1 MARRNVYLT
10 QSFDELA
17 LDAVRTAIEQFDQ
30 LSSLPPLDRVKAAR
44 DLPEIFT
51 EAMVIEINGN
61 PQMARDRLRSHFYVN
76 RIIDVN
82 RRFTQASRKIGKC
95 ITQAFINIST
105 YSLKRITLFASARKR
120 IESIRVAFKAI
131 SAPIETRSLS
141 VEIDLMLNTIM
152 PAHAPTAA
160 KERSTLQAVHL

>member
-17 LDAVRTAIEQFDQ
+17 LDAVRTAHDQFDE
-30 LSSLPPLDRVKAAR
+30 LMSMPVIDRIKAAK

-51 EAMVIEINGN
+51 EAIVIAFNKN

-82 RRFTQASRKIGKC
+82 RLFTYASRKIR
-95 ITQAFINIST
+95 T
-105 YSLKRITLFASARKR
+105 YSLNRVSLSTLARKKLAT
-120 IESIRVAFKAI
+120 IRVAFKAI

-141 VEIDLMLNTIM
+141 VEIDLMLNTIR

-160 KERSTLQAVHL
+160 ISAATCSI

>member
-17 LDAVRTAIEQFDQ
+17 LDAVRTAHDQ
-30 LSSLPPLDRVKAAR
+30 LDVLMSMPVIDRIKAAK

-51 EAMVIEINGN
+51 EAIVIGMNN

-82 RRFTQASRKIGKC
+82 RLFTYASRKIR
-95 ITQAFINIST
+95 T
-105 YSLKRITLFASARKR
+105 YSLNRVSLSASARKYLAP
-120 IESIRVAFKAI
+120 IRVAFKAI
-131 SAPIETRSLS
+131 SAPIETRSLR

-160 KERSTLQAVHL
+160 MSAATRSI

>member
-17 LDAVRTAIEQFDQ
+17 LNAVRTAIEQFDQ

-51 EAMVIEINGN
+51 EAMVLEINGN

-82 RRFTQASRKIGKC
+82 RLFTYASRKIR
-95 ITQAFINIST
+95 T
-105 YSLKRITLFASARKR
+105 YSLNRVSLSASARKR
-120 IESIRVAFKAI
+120 IESIRVAFKGI

-141 VEIDLMLNTIM
+141 VEIDLMLNTIR

-160 KERSTLQAVHL
+160 MSAATRSI

>member
-17 LDAVRTAIEQFDQ
+17 LDAVRTAHDQFDE
-30 LSSLPPLDRVKAAR
+30 LMSMPVIDRIKAAK

-51 EAMVIEINGN
+51 EAIVIAFNKN

-76 RIIDVN
+76 HIIKAN
-82 RRFTQASRKIGKC
+82 RLFTYASRKIR
-95 ITQAFINIST
+95 T

-120 IESIRVAFKAI
+120 IESISAAFKAI

-141 VEIDLMLNTIM
+141 VEIDLMLNTIR

-160 KERSTLQAVHL
+160 ISAATRSI

>member
-17 LDAVRTAIEQFDQ
+17 IDAVRTAHDQ
-30 LSSLPPLDRVKAAR
+30 LDVLMSMPVIDRIKAAK

-51 EAMVIEINGN
+51 EAIVIGMNN

-82 RRFTQASRKIGKC
+82 RLFTYASRKIR
-95 ITQAFINIST
+95 T
-105 YSLKRITLFASARKR
+105 YSLNRVSLFASARKR
-120 IESIRVAFKAI
+120 IESIRVAFKGI
-131 SAPIETRSLS
+131 SAPIETRSVS
-141 VEIDLMLNTIM
+141 VEIDLMLNTIR

-160 KERSTLQAVHL
+160 ISAATCSI

>member
-17 LDAVRTAIEQFDQ
+17 LDAVRTAHDQFDE
-30 LSSLPPLDRVKAAR
+30 LMSMPVIDRIKAAK

-51 EAMVIEINGN
+51 EAIVIAFNKN

-76 RIIDVN
+76 RIIEVN
-82 RRFTQASRKIGKC
+82 RLFTYASRKIR
-95 ITQAFINIST
+95 T
-105 YSLKRITLFASARKR
+105 YSLKRITLFASARKYPAP
-120 IESIRVAFKAI
+120 IRVAFKAI

-141 VEIDLMLNTIM
+141 VEIDLMLNTIR

-160 KERSTLQAVHL
+160 KERSSLQAVQL

>member
-17 LDAVRTAIEQFDQ
+17 IDAVRTAHDQFDE
-30 LSSLPPLDRVKAAR
+30 LMSMPIPEALKAAK

-51 EAMVIEINGN
+51 EAIVIAFNKN
-61 PQMARDRLRSHFYVN
+61 SQMARDRLRSHFYVN
-76 RIIDVN
+76 RIIEVN
-82 RRFTQASRKIGKC
+82 RLFTYASRKIR
-95 ITQAFINIST
+95 T
-105 YSLKRITLFASARKR
+105 YSLNRVSLSASARKFLAP
-120 IESIRVAFKAI
+120 IRVAFKAI

-141 VEIDLMLNTIM
+141 VEIDLMLNTIR

-160 KERSTLQAVHL
+160 MSAATRSI

>member
-17 LDAVRTAIEQFDQ
+17 LDAVRTAHDQFDE
-30 LSSLPPLDRVKAAR
+30 LMSMPVIDRIKAAK

-51 EAMVIEINGN
+51 EAIVIAFNQN

-82 RRFTQASRKIGKC
+82 RLFTYASRKIR
-95 ITQAFINIST
+95 T
-105 YSLKRITLFASARKR
+105 YSLNRVSLSTIALKKLAT
-120 IESIRVAFKAI
+120 IRVAFKAI

-141 VEIDLMLNTIM
+141 VEIDLMLNTIR

-160 KERSTLQAVHL
+160 ISAATCSI

>member
-17 LDAVRTAIEQFDQ
+17 LDAVRTAHDQFDE
-30 LSSLPPLDRVKAAR
+30 LMSMPVIDRIKAAK

-51 EAMVIEINGN
+51 EAIVIGINNSEI
-61 PQMARDRLRSHFYVN
+61 ARDRLRSHFYVN

-82 RRFTQASRKIGKC
+82 RLFTYASRKIR
-95 ITQAFINIST
+95 T
-105 YSLKRITLFASARKR
+105 YSLNRITLFASARKR

-141 VEIDLMLNTIM
+141 VEIDLMLNTIR
-152 PAHAPTAA
+152 PANAPTAA
-160 KERSTLQAVHL
+160 ISAATRSI

>member
-17 LDAVRTAIEQFDQ
+17 LDAVRTAHDQFDE
-30 LSSLPPLDRVKAAR
+30 LMAMPIPDALKAAK

-51 EAMVIEINGN
+51 EAIVIAFNKN
-61 PQMARDRLRSHFYVN
+61 SQMARDRLRSHFYVN

-82 RRFTQASRKIGKC
+82 RLFTYASRKIR
-95 ITQAFINIST
+95 T
-105 YSLKRITLFASARKR
+105 YSLNRVSLSASARKYLAP
-120 IESIRVAFKAI
+120 IRVAFKAI

-141 VEIDLMLNTIM
+141 VEIDLMLNTIR

-160 KERSTLQAVHL
+160 MSAATRSI

>member
-17 LDAVRTAIEQFDQ
+17 LDAVRTAHDQFDE
-30 LSSLPPLDRVKAAR
+30 LMSMPEIDRIKAAK

-51 EAMVIEINGN
+51 EAIVIAFNKN
-61 PQMARDRLRSHFYVN
+61 PEMARDRLRSHFYVN

-82 RRFTQASRKIGKC
+82 RLFTYASRKIR
-95 ITQAFINIST
+95 T
-105 YSLKRITLFASARKR
+105 YSLNRVSLSALARKYPAP
-120 IESIRVAFKAI
+120 IRVAFKAI

-141 VEIDLMLNTIM
+141 VEIDLMLNTIR

-160 KERSTLQAVHL
+160 ISAATCSI

>member
-17 LDAVRTAIEQFDQ
+17 LDAVRTAHDQFDE
-30 LSSLPPLDRVKAAR
+30 LMAMPIPEALKAAK

-51 EAMVIEINGN
+51 EAIVIGMNN

-82 RRFTQASRKIGKC
+82 RLFTYASRKIR
-95 ITQAFINIST
+95 T
-105 YSLKRITLFASARKR
+105 YSLNRVSLSASARKYLAP
-120 IESIRVAFKAI
+120 IRVAFKAI

-141 VEIDLMLNTIM
+141 VEIDLMLNTIR

-160 KERSTLQAVHL
+160 MSAATCSI

>member
-10 QSFDELA
+10 QSFNELA
-17 LDAVRTAIEQFDQ
+17 LDGVRTAHDQFDV
-30 LSSLPPLDRVKAAR
+30 LMSMPVIDRIKAAK

-51 EAMVIEINGN
+51 EAIVIGINN
-61 PQMARDRLRSHFYVN
+61 PEMARDRLRSHFYVN

-82 RRFTQASRKIGKC
+82 RLFTYASRKIR
-95 ITQAFINIST
+95 T
-105 YSLKRITLFASARKR
+105 YSLNRITLFASARKR
-120 IESIRVAFKAI
+120 IESICVAFKAI

-141 VEIDLMLNTIM
+141 VEIDLMLNTIR

-160 KERSTLQAVHL
+160 ISAATRSI

>member
-17 LDAVRTAIEQFDQ
+17 IDAVRTAHDQ
-30 LSSLPPLDRVKAAR
+30 LDVLMSMPVIDRIKAAK

-51 EAMVIEINGN
+51 EAIVIGMNN

-76 RIIDVN
+76 RIIEVN
-82 RRFTQASRKIGKC
+82 RLFTYASRKIR
-95 ITQAFINIST
+95 T
-105 YSLKRITLFASARKR
+105 YSLNRVSLSASARKFLAP
-120 IESIRVAFKAI
+120 IRVAFKAI

-141 VEIDLMLNTIM
+141 VEIDLMLNTIR

>member
-17 LDAVRTAIEQFDQ
+17 LDAVRTAHDQ
-30 LSSLPPLDRVKAAR
+30 LDVLMSMPIPEALKAAK

-51 EAMVIEINGN
+51 EAIVIGMNN

-82 RRFTQASRKIGKC
+82 RLFTYASRKIR
-95 ITQAFINIST
+95 T
-105 YSLKRITLFASARKR
+105 YSLNRVSLFASARK
-120 IESIRVAFKAI
+120 ILAPIRVAFKAI

-141 VEIDLMLNTIM
+141 VEIDLMLNTIR

-160 KERSTLQAVHL
+160 MSAATRSI

>member
-10 QSFDELA
+10 HSFDELA
-17 LDAVRTAIEQFDQ
+17 IDAVRMAHEQFDQ
-30 LSSLPPLDRVKAAR
+30 LSSLPPLDRIKAAK

-76 RIIDVN
+76 RIMDVN
-82 RRFTQASRKIGKC
+82 RKFTQASRKIGTC
-95 ITQAFINIST
+95 LTQIVTKIRSYAIN
-105 YSLKRITLFASARKR
+105 RITLFASARKDLAR
-120 IESIRVAFKAI
+120 IGVAFKGI
-131 SAPIETRSLS
+131 SKPIKARSLS
-141 VEIDLMLNTIM
+141 VEVDLMLKTIR

-160 KERSTLQAVHL
+160 ISAATCSI

>member
-17 LDAVRTAIEQFDQ
+17 IDAVRTAHDQ
-30 LSSLPPLDRVKAAR
+30 LDVLMSMPVIDRIKAAK

-51 EAMVIEINGN
+51 EAIVIGMNN

-82 RRFTQASRKIGKC
+82 RLFTYASRKIR
-95 ITQAFINIST
+95 T
-105 YSLKRITLFASARKR
+105 YSLNRVSLSASARKR
-120 IESIRVAFKAI
+120 IESIREAFKGI

-141 VEIDLMLNTIM
+141 VEIDLMLNTIR

-160 KERSTLQAVHL
+160 KERSSLRSISIS

>member
-17 LDAVRTAIEQFDQ
+17 LDAVRTAHDQFEV
-30 LSSLPPLDRVKAAR
+30 LMSMPVVDRIKAAK

-51 EAMVIEINGN
+51 EAIVIAFNKN
-61 PQMARDRLRSHFYVN
+61 SQMARDRLRSHFYVN
-76 RIIDVN
+76 HIIDVN
-82 RRFTQASRKIGKC
+82 RRFTQASRRIGKC
-95 ITQAFINIST
+95 IAQAFINIST
-105 YSLKRITLFASARKR
+105 YSLKRITLFASARKH
-120 IESIRVAFKAI
+120 IESIREAFKGI

-141 VEIDLMLNTIM
+141 VEIDLMLNTIR

-160 KERSTLQAVHL
+160 ISAATRSI

>member
-17 LDAVRTAIEQFDQ
+17 LDAVRKGLDQFDE
-30 LSSLPPLDRVKAAR
+30 LMSMPVIDRIKAAK

-51 EAMVIEINGN
+51 EAIVIAFNQN

-82 RRFTQASRKIGKC
+82 RLFTYASRKIR
-95 ITQAFINIST
+95 T
-105 YSLKRITLFASARKR
+105 YSLNRVSLSTLARKKLAT
-120 IESIRVAFKAI
+120 IRVAFKAI

-141 VEIDLMLNTIM
+141 VEIDLMLNTIR

-160 KERSTLQAVHL
+160 ISAATCSI

>member
-17 LDAVRTAIEQFDQ
+17 LDAVRTAHDQFDE
-30 LSSLPPLDRVKAAR
+30 LMSMPIPEALKAAK

-51 EAMVIEINGN
+51 EAIVIAFNKN
-61 PQMARDRLRSHFYVN
+61 SQMARDRLRSHFYVN

-82 RRFTQASRKIGKC
+82 RLFTYASRKIR
-95 ITQAFINIST
+95 T
-105 YSLKRITLFASARKR
+105 YSLNRVSLSASARKYLAP
-120 IESIRVAFKAI
+120 IRVAFKAI

-141 VEIDLMLNTIM
+141 VEIDLMLNTIR

-160 KERSTLQAVHL
+160 MSAATRSI

>member
-17 LDAVRTAIEQFDQ
+17 LDAVRTAHDQFDE
-30 LSSLPPLDRVKAAR
+30 LMSMPVIDRIKAAK

-51 EAMVIEINGN
+51 EAIVIGINN

-76 RIIDVN
+76 RIMDVN
-82 RRFTQASRKIGKC
+82 RKFTQASRKIGTC
-95 ITQAFINIST
+95 LTQIVTKIRSYALNRIS
-105 YSLKRITLFASARKR
+105 LFASARKDLAR
-120 IESIRVAFKAI
+120 IGVAFKGI
-131 SAPIETRSLS
+131 SKPVETRSLS
-141 VEIDLMLNTIM
+141 VEVDLMLNTIS

-160 KERSTLQAVHL
+160 RERSSLQAVQL

>member
-17 LDAVRTAIEQFDQ
+17 LDDVRTALDQFDE
-30 LSSLPPLDRVKAAR
+30 LMSMPVIDRIKAAK

-51 EAMVIEINGN
+51 EAIVIAFNQN

-82 RRFTQASRKIGKC
+82 RLFTYASRKIR
-95 ITQAFINIST
+95 T
-105 YSLKRITLFASARKR
+105 YSLNRVSLPASARKYLAP
-120 IESIRVAFKAI
+120 IRVAFKAI

-141 VEIDLMLNTIM
+141 VEIDLMLNTIR

-160 KERSTLQAVHL
+160 ISAATRSI

>member
-17 LDAVRTAIEQFDQ
+17 LDAVRTAHDQFDE
-30 LSSLPPLDRVKAAR
+30 LMAMPIPDALKAAK

-51 EAMVIEINGN
+51 EAIVIAFNKN

-82 RRFTQASRKIGKC
+82 RLFTYASRKIR
-95 ITQAFINIST
+95 T
-105 YSLKRITLFASARKR
+105 YSLNQVSLFASARKFLAP
-120 IESIRVAFKAI
+120 IRVAFKAI

-141 VEIDLMLNTIM
+141 VEIDLMLNTIR

-160 KERSTLQAVHL
+160 MSAATRSI

>member
-17 LDAVRTAIEQFDQ
+17 LDAVRTAHDQFDE
-30 LSSLPPLDRVKAAR
+30 LMSMPVIDRIKAAK

-51 EAMVIEINGN
+51 EAIVIAFNKN

-82 RRFTQASRKIGKC
+82 RLFTYASRKIR
-95 ITQAFINIST
+95 T
-105 YSLKRITLFASARKR
+105 YSLNRVSLSALARKKLAT
-120 IESIRVAFKAI
+120 IRVAFKAI

-141 VEIDLMLNTIM
+141 VEIDLMLNTIR

-160 KERSTLQAVHL
+160 ISAATRSI

>member
-17 LDAVRTAIEQFDQ
+17 LDAVRTAHDQFDE
-30 LSSLPPLDRVKAAR
+30 LMAMPIPDALKAAK

-51 EAMVIEINGN
+51 EAIVIAFNKN
-61 PQMARDRLRSHFYVN
+61 SQMARDRLRSHFYVN

-82 RRFTQASRKIGKC
+82 RLFTYASRKIR
-95 ITQAFINIST
+95 I
-105 YSLKRITLFASARKR
+105 YSLNRVSLSASARKYLAP
-120 IESIRVAFKAI
+120 IRVAFKAI

-141 VEIDLMLNTIM
+141 VEIDLMLNTIR

-160 KERSTLQAVHL
+160 ISAATCSI

>member
-17 LDAVRTAIEQFDQ
+17 LDAVRTAHDQFDE
-30 LSSLPPLDRVKAAR
+30 LMSMPVIDRIKAAK

-51 EAMVIEINGN
+51 EAIVIGINNSEI
-61 PQMARDRLRSHFYVN
+61 ARDRLRSHFYVN

-82 RRFTQASRKIGKC
+82 RLFTYASRKIR
-95 ITQAFINIST
+95 T
-105 YSLKRITLFASARKR
+105 YSLNRITLFASARKR
-120 IESIRVAFKAI
+120 IESICVAFKAI

-141 VEIDLMLNTIM
+141 VEIDLMLNTIR

-160 KERSTLQAVHL
+160 ISAATRSI

>member
-17 LDAVRTAIEQFDQ
+17 LDAVRTAHDQFDE
-30 LSSLPPLDRVKAAR
+30 LMSMPVIDRIKAAK

-51 EAMVIEINGN
+51 EAIVIAFNKN

-82 RRFTQASRKIGKC
+82 RLFTYASRKIR
-95 ITQAFINIST
+95 T
-105 YSLKRITLFASARKR
+105 YSLNRVSLSASVRKYLAP
-120 IESIRVAFKAI
+120 IRVAFKAI

-141 VEIDLMLNTIM
+141 VEIDLMLNTIR

-160 KERSTLQAVHL
+160 ISAATRSI

>member
-17 LDAVRTAIEQFDQ
+17 LDAVRTAHDQFDE
-30 LSSLPPLDRVKAAR
+30 LMSMPIPDALKAAK

-51 EAMVIEINGN
+51 EAIVIAFNKN
-61 PQMARDRLRSHFYVN
+61 SQMARDRLRSHFYVN

-82 RRFTQASRKIGKC
+82 RLFTYASRKIR
-95 ITQAFINIST
+95 T
-105 YSLKRITLFASARKR
+105 YSLNRVSLSASARKYLAP
-120 IESIRVAFKAI
+120 IRVAFKAI

-141 VEIDLMLNTIM
+141 VEIDLMLNTIR

-160 KERSTLQAVHL
+160 MSAATRSI

>member
-17 LDAVRTAIEQFDQ
+17 LDAVRTAHDQFDE
-30 LSSLPPLDRVKAAR
+30 LMSMPVIDRIKAAK

-51 EAMVIEINGN
+51 EAIVIAFNKN

-82 RRFTQASRKIGKC
+82 RLFTYASRKIR
-95 ITQAFINIST
+95 T
-105 YSLKRITLFASARKR
+105 YSLNRVSLSASARNYLAP
-120 IESIRVAFKAI
+120 IRVAFKAI

-141 VEIDLMLNTIM
+141 VEIDLMLNTIR

-160 KERSTLQAVHL
+160 KERSTLQAVQL

>member
-17 LDAVRTAIEQFDQ
+17 LDAVRTAHDQFDE
-30 LSSLPPLDRVKAAR
+30 LMSMPVIDRIKAAK

-51 EAMVIEINGN
+51 EAIVIAFNQN

-82 RRFTQASRKIGKC
+82 RLFTYASRKIR
-95 ITQAFINIST
+95 T
-105 YSLKRITLFASARKR
+105 YALNRITLFDCARKYLEQ
-120 IESIRVAFKAI
+120 INAAFKGI
-131 SAPIETRSLS
+131 SKPIEPQSLS
-141 VEIDLMLNTIM
+141 VEIDLMLENILA
-152 PAHAPTAA
+152 AHAPTAA
-160 KERSTLQAVHL
+160 ISAATRSI

>member
-17 LDAVRTAIEQFDQ
+17 LNAVRTAHEQIDE
-30 LSSLPPLDRVKAAR
+30 LMSMPIPEALKAAK

-51 EAMVIEINGN
+51 EAIVIGMNN

-82 RRFTQASRKIGKC
+82 RLFTYASRKIR
-95 ITQAFINIST
+95 T
-105 YSLKRITLFASARKR
+105 YSLNRVSLSASARKYLAP
-120 IESIRVAFKAI
+120 IRVAFKAI

-141 VEIDLMLNTIM
+141 VEIDLMLNTIR

-160 KERSTLQAVHL
+160 MSAATRSI

>member
-17 LDAVRTAIEQFDQ
+17 LDAVRKGLDQFDE
-30 LSSLPPLDRVKAAR
+30 LMSMPVIDRIKAAK

-51 EAMVIEINGN
+51 EAIVIAFNQN

-82 RRFTQASRKIGKC
+82 RLFTYASRKIR
-95 ITQAFINIST
+95 T
-105 YSLKRITLFASARKR
+105 YSLNRVSLSTLARKKLAT
-120 IESIRVAFKAI
+120 IRVAFKAI

-141 VEIDLMLNTIM
+141 VEIDLMLNTIR

-160 KERSTLQAVHL
+160 KERSSLQAVQL